1 MSPDKR
7 MEDPVLGSP
16 ASIDWGREKPAKET
30 DRESKSE
37 AEGLGERAV
46 LEAWRREGVRGGS
59 DHLC

>member
-1 MSPDKR
+1 

-16 ASIDWGREKPAKET
+16 ASIGWGREKPAKET
-30 DRESKSE
+30 DTESERE
-37 AEGLGERAV
+37 AEGLGEFGV

>member
-16 ASIDWGREKPAKET
+16 ASKGWGREKPAKET
-30 DRESKSE
+30 DRESEME
-37 AEGLGERAV
+37 AEGLGEFGV
-46 LEAWRREGVRGGS
+46 LEAWKREGVRGGS